1 MLIPML
7 LARGPAERTGNDPVT
22 GGALTPRGA
31 QLAARASVQPNLARI
46 VRSDVG
52 PDPDPD
58 PEAGR
63 HRYRS
68 RHRCDPVRYLIS
80 GRASRFGGVGSVEA
94 GPAASNPGPRAV
106 LRRHAPSATRQ
117 RTLEANGIDCG
128 ASGLRGGLRHERHG
142 SRPGDGLG
150 ALGDERPSRRQES
163 WRTHVSIWPSMRHR
177 QQRRRSR
184 PERSLS
190 RRAPLHDRA
199 AGVLVAGGPYD
210 PIRVGRSPASSSAAA
225 TSRS

>member
-1 MLIPML
+1 M
-7 LARGPAERTGNDPVT
+7 E
-22 GGALTPRGA
+22 
-31 QLAARASVQPNLARI
+31 
-46 VRSDVG
+46 
-52 PDPDPD
+52 PDPDPA
-58 PEAGR
+58 PGGWPTRLTAGR
-63 HRYRS
+63 RRSRHRS

-80 GRASRFGGVGSVEA
+80 GCASRSGGVGSIEA
-94 GPAASNPGPRAV
+94 GPAANNPGPRAV

-128 ASGLRGGLRHERHG
+128 ASGLRGGLRHERHS

-163 WRTHVSIWPSMRHR
+163 WRTHVSIWPSMRHT